1 MYTEKIKKAIQ
12 KYREENPDLYNEY
25 HRRYYN
31 SKKDDEIWKDAFKT
45 RCREASKRYRLKKL
59 NGAEPKPRGRPRKIS
74 RTPLEE
80 TDELSHEEELIVS
93 QIIIEMNAPFRIDVP
108 EVASM
113 RPLGEQ
119 MEEKRIAV

>member
-31 SKKDDEIWKDAFKT
+31 LKKDDEIWKDAFKS

-74 RTPLEE
+74 HTPLEE
-80 TDELSHEEELIVS
+80 TDDLLPEEISVVS
-93 QIIIEMNAPFRIDVP
+93 NFIIELNAPFRNEIEEMP
-108 EVASM
+108 
-113 RPLGEQ
+113 PL
-119 MEEKRIAV
+119 